1 MIKER
6 RLAANKSVEEV
17 AEHLNMDLGEYKR
30 YESIDKMPSI
40 YDWCKLAEYIGFNPI
55 PAYVVITYPI
65 DLKDQLLQLITKRG
79 EKTNDHQTDMQS
91 VELINNCIA
100 EMQEYSAKAMDTES
114 LCLDSYDLSNIFTPI
129 SVAHIDL
136 DIYGNYLID
145 RGIACVN
152 KLLHY

>member
-1 MIKER
+1 MLKER
-6 RLAANKSVEEV
+6 RLAVNKSIEEV
-17 AEHLNMDLGEYKR
+17 AEHLNMDLAEYKR

-40 YDWCKLAEYIGFNPI
+40 NDWCKLAEYLGFNPI
-55 PAYVVITYPI
+55 PAYVEIIYPI
-65 DLKDQLLQLITKRG
+65 DLKDKLFQLIIKKKK
-79 EKTNDHQTDMQS
+79 KTNDHQTDMQS
-91 VELINNCIA
+91 AELINNCIT

-114 LCLDSYDLSNIFTPI
+114 LCLDGYDLPNIFTPI